1 MFNAEEIKKDFP
13 ILGTKMNGKPLVYL
27 DNAATSQKPECV
39 IKETERYYSSENA
52 NVHRGVYMLAEIATG
67 LYEST
72 RLSAARFIGAVDG
85 EQQPLYSDDGDI
97 AEIIF
102 TRGTTEAINMVA
114 YSWGDANVAEGDE
127 ILVSMLEHHSNLV
140 PWQQLCKRKSAK
152 LRFIPVDENG
162 ELILDSLDDLITEKT
177 KMVAVSM
184 VSNALG
190 TITPIKEIVEKA
202 KRAGAVTLVDG
213 AQAAPHMPVNV
224 RDLDCDFFAFSAHKM
239 LGPTGLGV
247 LYGKK
252 KILEE
257 MNPFLFGG
265 DMIREVGL
273 YDSTWNSPPHKF
285 EAGTP
290 NIAGVA
296 ALTPAIEYLLDLGM
310 ENVFKHSTELRDYAV
325 SRLREL
331 PKIHIY
337 AEHAK
342 NVSGIVSFTIKGAHA
357 HDIASVLAED
367 NVAIRAGHHC
377 AQPLMNLMGESAMAR
392 MSFYIYNTREDVDRA
407 VEAIKKVYEIFKIS

>member
-1 MFNAEEIKKDFP
+1 MFNAEDIKKDFP
-13 ILGTKMNGKPLVYL
+13 ILRTKVNGKPLVYL

-39 IKETERYYSSENA
+39 IKATERYYSSENA
-52 NVHRGVYMLAEIATG
+52 NVHRGVYTLAEIATG

-72 RLSAARFIGAVDG
+72 RLSVARFIGAVDG
-85 EQQPLYSDDGDI
+85 EQQPLYSEDGDI

-102 TRGTTEAINMVA
+102 TRGTTESINMVA
-114 YSWGDANVAEGDE
+114 YGWGDANVKEGDE

-140 PWQQLCKRKSAK
+140 PWQELCKRKGATLK
-152 LRFIPVDENG
+152 FIPIDENG
-162 ELILDSLDDLITEKT
+162 EMKMDSLDDFITEKT

-184 VSNALG
+184 ISNALG
-190 TITPIKEIVEKA
+190 TITPVKEIVKKA
-202 KRAGAVTLVDG
+202 KKVGAVTLVDG
-213 AQAAPHMPVNV
+213 AQAAPHIPVNV

-252 KILEE
+252 EILEK

-265 DMIREVGL
+265 DMIREVDL
-273 YDSTWNSPPHKF
+273 YDSTWNSLPHKF

-290 NIAGVA
+290 NIAAVA
-296 ALTPAIEYLLDLGM
+296 AFTPAIEYLVDLGM
-310 ENVFKHSTELRDYAV
+310 ENVFNHSKDLRDYAV
-325 SRLREL
+325 SRLRDL

-342 NVSGIVSFTIKGAHA
+342 NVSGIVSFTINGVHA
-357 HDIASVLAED
+357 HDIASVLAAD

-377 AQPLMNLMGESAMAR
+377 AQPLMNLMGESATAR
-392 MSFYIYNTREDVDRA
+392 MSFYIYNTREDVDTAVRA
-407 VEAIKKVYEIFKIS
+407 IQKVYEIFKIS

>member
-1 MFNAEEIKKDFP
+1 MFNAEDIKKDFP
-13 ILGTKMNGKPLVYL
+13 ILRTKVNGKPLVYL

-39 IKETERYYSSENA
+39 IKATERYYSTENA
-52 NVHRGVYMLAEIATG
+52 NVHRGVYTLAEIATG

-72 RLSAARFIGAVDG
+72 RLSVARFIGAVNGDD
-85 EQQPLYSDDGDI
+85 QPLYSEDGDI

-102 TRGTTEAINMVA
+102 TRGTTESINLVA
-114 YSWGDANVAEGDE
+114 YSWGDANVKEGDE

-140 PWQQLCKRKSAK
+140 PWQQLCKRKGATLK
-152 LRFIPVDENG
+152 FIPIDENG
-162 ELILDSLDDLITEKT
+162 EMDLDGLDDLITDKT

-184 VSNALG
+184 ISNALG
-190 TITPIKEIVEKA
+190 TITPVKEIVKKA
-202 KRAGAVTLVDG
+202 KKVGAVTLVDG
-213 AQAAPHMPVNV
+213 AQAAPHIPVNM

-252 KILEE
+252 EILEK
-257 MNPFLFGG
+257 MNPFLIGG
-265 DMIREVGL
+265 DMIREVDL

-290 NIAGVA
+290 NIAAVA
-296 ALTPAIEYLLDLGM
+296 AFTPAIEYLMDLGM
-310 ENVFKHSTELRDYAV
+310 ENVFNHSKDLRDYAV

-342 NVSGIVSFTIKGAHA
+342 NVSGIVSFTIKGVHA
-357 HDIASVLAED
+357 HDIASVLAAD

-377 AQPLMNLMGESAMAR
+377 AQPLMNLMGESATAR
-392 MSFYIYNTREDVDRA
+392 MSFYIYNTREDVDTAVRA
-407 VEAIKKVYEIFKIS
+407 VQKVYEIFKIS

>member
-1 MFNAEEIKKDFP
+1 MFNAEDIKKDFP
-13 ILGTKMNGKPLVYL
+13 ILRTNMNGKPLTYL

-39 IKETERYYSSENA
+39 IKATERYYSTENA

-102 TRGTTEAINMVA
+102 TRGTTESINLVA
-114 YSWGDANVAEGDE
+114 YSWGDDNVKEGDE

-140 PWQQLCKRKSAK
+140 PWQELCKRKGATLK
-152 LRFIPVDENG
+152 FIPIDENG
-162 ELILDSLDDLITEKT
+162 EMKTDSLDDLISDKT
-177 KMVAVSM
+177 KLVAVSM
-184 VSNALG
+184 ISNALG
-190 TITPIKEIVEKA
+190 TITPVKEIVRRA
-202 KRAGAVTLVDG
+202 KKVGAVTLVDG

-252 KILEE
+252 EILEK

-265 DMIREVGL
+265 DMIREVDL
-273 YDSTWNSPPHKF
+273 YDSTWNSLPHKF

-310 ENVFKHSTELRDYAV
+310 ENVFNHSRDLRDYAV

-342 NVSGIVSFTIKGAHA
+342 NFSGIVSFNIKGVHA
-357 HDIASVLAED
+357 HDVASVLAEE

-377 AQPLMNLMGESAMAR
+377 AQPLMDLMGESATAR
-392 MSFYIYNTREDVDRA
+392 MSFYVYNTREDVDRA
-407 VEAIKKVYEIFKIS
+407 VRAVQKVYEIFKIS